1 MKKQIRSFGRA
12 TALATAALLV
22 VSFAGT
28 ASASAATHTDASTRP
43 LPARMTVYLG
53 SDDSQALDTGTVG
66 SSEGDEFFRH
76 GPVSRKLG
84 GKTIGEYFLVAQI
97 VRSDGAGKM
106 EWRQL
111 TRDFILPGG
120 TILIGGIHTVP
131 LGNQTPV
138 VGQVN
143 HLPILGGTGI
153 YRGARG
159 EQISTTLSTD
169 PWAAKVEF
177 LFTK

>member
-1 MKKQIRSFGRA
+1 MKKQIQAFGRA
-12 TALATAALLV
+12 AVLATAALLV
-22 VSFAGT
+22 ASFAGT
-28 ASASAATHTDASTRP
+28 ASASAATHSSESTRP

-53 SDDSQALDTGTVG
+53 SDDSQVLDTGTAG
-66 SSEGDEFFRH
+66 SSHGDEYFRH
-76 GPVSRKLG
+76 GPVTRKPG

-97 VRSDGAGKM
+97 LRSDSAAKM
-106 EWRQL
+106 EWREL
-111 TRDFILPGG
+111 TRDFVLPGG
-120 TILIGGIHTVP
+120 MIHIGGLHTVP

-153 YRGARG
+153 YRGVRG
-159 EQISTTLSTD
+159 EQISTTLSID

-177 LFTK
+177 LFSK

>member
-1 MKKQIRSFGRA
+1 MKKPARAFGRA
-12 TALATAALLV
+12 AALAAAALLV
-22 VSFAGT
+22 ASVAGT
-28 ASASAATHTDASTRP
+28 ASASAATHSGSSTRP
-43 LPARMTVYLG
+43 LPPSMTVYLG
-53 SDDSQALDTGTVG
+53 SDHSQALDTGTPG
-66 SSEGDEFFRH
+66 SSDGDEFFRH
-76 GPVSRKLG
+76 GPVAKAAG

-97 VRSDGAGKM
+97 VRADVAGKM
-106 EWRQL
+106 EWREL
-111 TRDFILPGG
+111 TREFVLPGG

-138 VGQVN
+138 IGQVN

-153 YRGARG
+153 YRGVRG

-177 LFTK
+177 LFSK